1 MIDLILVQSVK
12 AAKAMFAFCGGE
24 GHETPQMFWSP
35 SYAQGSWGRN
45 FSRLCPPVPSSC
57 FPHLCTRQAA
67 QPREYRNASTC
78 MRCMRPGLICRSD
91 FNRPNF
97 RALYTAKA
105 SAFRLDAFTTLAMSS
120 QSMPSALRF
129 ELNARCSV
137 SLIRPYETKKVALT
151 NLRPLGKQ
159 SEGFSS
165 PFASWTS

>member
-1 MIDLILVQSVK
+1 
-12 AAKAMFAFCGGE
+12 
-24 GHETPQMFWSP
+24 
-35 SYAQGSWGRN
+35 
-45 FSRLCPPVPSSC
+45 
-57 FPHLCTRQAA
+57 
-67 QPREYRNASTC
+67 

-105 SAFRLDAFTTLAMSS
+105 SAFRLNAFRTLAMSS

-151 NLRPLGKQ
+151 NLRPPRQAKQ
-159 SEGFSS
+159 GLQFSICLMDQLNC
-165 PFASWTS
+165 PFSCQSRPKLPSKASLQSNLKIQAAGYASTTPITLALSQAKLYWTQ

>member
-1 MIDLILVQSVK
+1 VLRQQKLCLRFVEGK
-12 AAKAMFAFCGGE
+12 ATKPLKCFGPLAMRRGLGAEIFPAFVLLYL
-24 GHETPQMFWSP
+24 Q
-35 SYAQGSWGRN
+35 AA
-45 FSRLCPPVPSSC
+45 
-57 FPHLCTRQAA
+57 FPIFCTRQAA

-105 SAFRLDAFTTLAMSS
+105 SAFRLDAFRTLAMSS